1 DDDPLQALLDQQ
13 VTPIDLP
20 TALHLAGQQN
30 PEILLGQQQ
39 VVEAVALRQ
48 LAAAQFLPTLNLGA
62 STDAHWGVLQQS
74 NGKILS
80 VRRSDVFVG
89 AGAYAIA
96 GGSVNIPG
104 VLWTLNASDP
114 IFNFLSSRQEV
125 DRRAFENQA
134 TRQDV
139 LLEVALAYCELVRSE
154 GARS

>member
-30 PEILLGQQQ
+30 PEILLGQQH

-74 NGKILS
+74 TGNILS
-80 VRRSDVFVG
+80 LRREVVFVG
-89 AGAYAIA
+89 AGAHAVAA
-96 GGSVNIPG
+96 GTVNIPG
-104 VLWTLNASDP
+104 VLWNLN
-114 IFNFLSSRQEV
+114 L
-125 DRRAFENQA
+125 
-134 TRQDV
+134 
-139 LLEVALAYCELVRSE
+139 
-154 GARS
+154 